1 MIRTAARHATW
12 WRAPLVASS
21 LAVPFLL
28 LEYRWFASEG
38 ESGAFSGVLY
48 WSFGL
53 LAFAWLL
60 PHRRALR
67 TPRMLAAG
75 LGLLLS
81 LLPLLWLMIAISV
94 APSTS

>member
-53 LAFAWLL
+53 LAFSWLL
-60 PHRRALR
+60 PHRRSLR

-75 LGLLLS
+75 VALGLS
-81 LLPLLWLMIAISV
+81 LLPLLWVMV
-94 APSTS
+94 AVAVLPSDA